1 MTEHTPII
9 TFDHVVKEFRQRGSG
24 TDGGKRGTTVARA
37 VDDVSL
43 TINEGDIFGII
54 GYSGAGKSTLVR
66 LINALEK
73 PTSGTVTVLG
83 TEVSSLSESK
93 LRPIRQKIGM
103 IFQQFNLFSTKTV
116 AQNIAYPLQLDHWRK
131 DYQDKRVAQL
141 LDFVGLS
148 DHANKYPSQLSGGQ
162 KKRVALA
169 RTLVN
174 PSDVLILDEPTN
186 HLDNEMVT
194 WLEDYLNRFKGVVIM
209 VTHDRYFL
217 DKVTNKILEISHM
230 QISFCQYQRGI
241 QQIQL
246 PVIRDLNVT
255 VHAGEIV
262 AVVGSSGSGKS
273 LLAHGIMGI
282 LPYNATMEG
291 EVYYC
296 GENLTEKK
304 IKQLRGKEIVLVP
317 QSTSYLD
324 PLMKVGQQICKGKKT
339 PEKKRKLDSIFEK
352 YGLGKNVQEQYPF
365 ELSGGMTRRVM
376 ISTALIETPKL
387 VIADEPTPGLDPK
400 LARRA
405 MEHFRELADMG
416 AAVLVITHDLE
427 LTLQT
432 VDRIQVFYAGY
443 TIEDSTAEDFAKE
456 ETLRHPYTKALWR
469 AMPGHGFHYIDG
481 VQPYARDMQQ
491 GCPFAPRCG
500 KCTDKCKEEVPW
512 HQSGNGYVRCIY
524 DT

>member
-1 MTEHTPII
+1 MER
-9 TFDHVVKEFRQRGSG
+9 E
-24 TDGGKRGTTVARA
+24 
-37 VDDVSL
+37 
-43 TINEGDIFGII
+43 
-54 GYSGAGKSTLVR
+54 
-66 LINALEK
+66 
-73 PTSGTVTVLG
+73 
-83 TEVSSLSESK
+83 
-93 LRPIRQKIGM
+93 
-103 IFQQFNLFSTKTV
+103 
-116 AQNIAYPLQLDHWRK
+116 
-131 DYQDKRVAQL
+131 
-141 LDFVGLS
+141 
-148 DHANKYPSQLSGGQ
+148 
-162 KKRVALA
+162 
-169 RTLVN
+169 
-174 PSDVLILDEPTN
+174 
-186 HLDNEMVT
+186 
-194 WLEDYLNRFKGVVIM
+194 
-209 VTHDRYFL
+209 
-217 DKVTNKILEISHM
+217 KILEISHM

-304 IKQLRGKEIVLVP
+304 IKRLRGKEIVLVP

-427 LTLQT
+427 LALQT